1 MADYDTVISDHDE
14 INTEFQKLIS
24 AKNDLEEDLSKCQ
37 QLKSNS
43 KSSYLMFKE
52 ITQAVPRK
60 VVLNNIRTSED
71 DYNII
76 VVEGQAM
83 EDRPIIELIDSLNS
97 RDTVEKASLVN
108 MNVTEI
114 EQGENN
120 TIEVKSF
127 EVSVIAKD
135 ITSEE
140 VTE

>member
-1 MADYDTVISDHDE
+1 
-14 INTEFQKLIS
+14 
-24 AKNDLEEDLSKCQ
+24 
-37 QLKSNS
+37 
-43 KSSYLMFKE
+43 
-52 ITQAVPRK
+52 
-60 VVLNNIRTSED
+60 
-71 DYNII
+71 
-76 VVEGQAM
+76 
-83 EDRPIIELIDSLNS
+83 
-97 RDTVEKASLVN
+97 